1 MTIPAK
7 FARAEL
13 VEIIS
18 RNFARKVGK
27 MKVELTKIQEM
38 KATVVLKDFAK
49 LQDPN
54 LSSDESIKVIDEL
67 DEKLAKYIPD
77 DEDRNEFL
85 TKSLE
90 KGQEMMN
97 AQKAESEA

>member
-54 LSSDESIKVIDEL
+54 LSSDESIKVIDDL

-97 AQKAESEA
+97 AQKVEGEA

>member
-1 MTIPAK
+1 
-7 FARAEL
+7 
-13 VEIIS
+13 
-18 RNFARKVGK
+18 

-90 KGQEMMN
+90 KGQEMMS

>member
-1 MTIPAK
+1 
-7 FARAEL
+7 
-13 VEIIS
+13 
-18 RNFARKVGK
+18 